1 MPEAFAE
8 IWQEYIEPKAA
19 TGDTK
24 TLKPMVSVANLLKMN
39 VIASKPLAEGR
50 VRDVDIPNIK
60 NINDIVAKHLQL
72 IRSLPPRCLI
82 STMCG
87 MKSLAHVKTNFKE
100 VLLNEPLNVPDFLKA
115 MEQSKSQ
122 TCKQKSCEKPCA

>member
-1 MPEAFAE
+1 
-8 IWQEYIEPKAA
+8 
-19 TGDTK
+19 
-24 TLKPMVSVANLLKMN
+24 MN

-50 VRDVDIPNIK
+50 VREVDIPNIK

-87 MKSLAHVKTNFKE
+87 MKSLQNVKTNYKE
-100 VLLNEPLNVPDFLKA
+100 VLTREPLTIPEFLKA
-115 MEQSKSQ
+115 MEESKSPSKPKA
-122 TCKQKSCEKPCA
+122 CASKKCDDKPCALLNI